1 MDTENQVVPE
11 STTQNS
17 SVGSKKCNHVPI
29 IVVLAILAVCG
40 FSFGGFELYQ
50 NINNGSQACNIKCEQ
65 GDNEGIVESDDT
77 VPRTMITGSATFTV
91 PNPPYGEGTDDGT
104 VKFEYGVYNGVL
116 STYSISYR
124 SNPNGY
130 IVSEVVSD
138 NVDLNTGKKLDNTTT
153 LGRFGFTIDEV
164 YRQILNNLVETVS
177 VDSFLL
183 DINGKIDA
191 EKITIND
198 FKSNIDKYIET
209 LKSDQ
214 NLFYV
219 FLKGSKV
226 AVSYEQNKVLENLG
240 MSSHM
245 GVGLV
250 SGYAEVEL

>member
-29 IVVLAILAVCG
+29 IVVLTILAVCG

-50 NINNGSQACNIKCEQ
+50 NINNGSQVCNTECEQ
-65 GDNEGIVESDDT
+65 NGNESIVENDDAMLKK
-77 VPRTMITGSATFTV
+77 MITGNASFAV
-91 PNPPYGEGTDDGT
+91 PNPPYDEGMNDGT

-116 STYSISYR
+116 STYSISYH

-198 FKSNIDKYIET
+198 FKNNIDKYIET